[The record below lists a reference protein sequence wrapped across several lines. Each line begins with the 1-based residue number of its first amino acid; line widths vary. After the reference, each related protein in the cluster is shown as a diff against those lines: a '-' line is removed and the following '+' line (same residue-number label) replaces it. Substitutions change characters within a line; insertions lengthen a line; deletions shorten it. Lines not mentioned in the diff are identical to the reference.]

1 MGNTTSAPAPP
12 TPAPAPPIPV
22 ITLPMQ
28 RSPVEDG
35 ASGLHYSGRVYQN
48 SFQALSKDI
57 CNGASVG
64 PDKINDIF
72 PNGISTTTLTIDP
85 TAQRVSQTALQ
96 SYVKSLEA
104 AGKAPGQMGTFDAQ
118 MQADQAFYTAVQ
130 AEYCF
135 YEARYTAALTQ
146 FLNTISQPNP
156 DQNASN
162 TALQSVITING
173 RLNSLMEIMSH
184 IVNDRA
190 QKINAR
196 SPAIDK
202 ANQTLDENIAQLA
215 AQKAFLT
222 SNDVRVK
229 TQEEMVRYSAEKSRA
244 MNIQIM
250 FFVALNVVALGTVFS
265 VYKSMPPK

>member
-1 MGNTTSAPAPP
+1 
-12 TPAPAPPIPV
+12 
-22 ITLPMQ
+22 MQ

-57 CNGASVG
+57 CQGASVG
-64 PDKINDIF
+64 PDKINDVF

-146 FLNTISQPNP
+146 FLNTISQPSP
-156 DQNASN
+156 DQSASN
-162 TALQSVITING
+162 AALQSVITINS
-173 RLNSLMEIMSH
+173 RLNSLMEIMSY

-196 SPAIDK
+196 SPAIDQ
-202 ANQTLDENIAQLA
+202 ANQSLDANIAQLA

-222 SNDVRVK
+222 SNDVRIK

-250 FFVALNVVALGTVFS
+250 FFVALNVVALGTVLS

>member
-1 MGNTTSAPAPP
+1 
-12 TPAPAPPIPV
+12 
-22 ITLPMQ
+22 
-28 RSPVEDG
+28 
-35 ASGLHYSGRVYQN
+35 
-48 SFQALSKDI
+48 
-57 CNGASVG
+57 
-64 PDKINDIF
+64 
-72 PNGISTTTLTIDP
+72 
-85 TAQRVSQTALQ
+85 
-96 SYVKSLEA
+96 
-104 AGKAPGQMGTFDAQ
+104 
-118 MQADQAFYTAVQ
+118 
-130 AEYCF
+130 
-135 YEARYTAALTQ
+135 
-146 FLNTISQPNP
+146 
-156 DQNASN
+156 
-162 TALQSVITING
+162 
-173 RLNSLMEIMSH
+173 MEIMSH

-222 SNDVRVK
+222 SNDVRIK